1 MNVIGLDGNDYTVN
15 FCKSKSRSRRQ
26 KKSQYHLRARKLLA
40 KIFPYQPRFEEV
52 FLPGSNTA
60 NTGSLYADFFIPK
73 ENLIVEVHGEQHYN
87 FCSFFHKTKADFY
100 RSKKRDRQKIEWCEL
115 NSIKIVILPYN
126 KEDKWKDLVKE

>member
-15 FCKSKSRSRRQ
+15 FSKSKSRSRRQ
-26 KKSQYHLRARKLLA
+26 KKSQYHLRARKLLSEL
-40 KIFPYQPRFEEV
+40 FPYQPRFEEV
-52 FLPGSNTA
+52 FLPGSNTV

-73 ENLIVEVHGEQHYN
+73 EYLIVEVHGEQHYK

-100 RSKKRDRQKIEWCEL
+100 KSKKRDKQKIEWCEL
-115 NSIKIVILPYN
+115 NSIKIIILPYN